1 MQNCYMIT
9 SICISLLYEFLKI
22 PISVIVYVICDS
34 VSMHVFLYKICFPLS
49 VKLSTGF

>member
-22 PISVIVYVICDS
+22 PISVTVLCDLRFSINACVS
-34 VSMHVFLYKICFPLS
+34 V
-49 VKLSTGF
+49 

>member
-22 PISVIVYVICDS
+22 PISVTVLCD
-34 VSMHVFLYKICFPLS
+34 L
-49 VKLSTGF
+49 